1 MEELITPFGK
11 NHFFGYYD
19 KSPMSPSKK
28 YLLSHE
34 VESFGKKIDKIDK
47 AKICFTQLDNKKIN
61 YIENTY
67 SWNYQQGSQLQWIS
81 NEKFIFNNYDGNHIA
96 KIYNI
101 NSSKIE
107 KTLKNPIYS
116 MSDNFK
122 IFSSVDY
129 SRIHKYREGY
139 GYLNEE
145 YRENESLLKIC
156 SLETSKTIINLKKK
170 NFSEFAEIDVD
181 NCWIDHILFSPGCYD
196 FIFLLRFKNKNSD
209 LLSYVFFYDF
219 EKKELYNILSS
230 GMAGH
235 GCWVDSKNFI
245 IWARKK
251 MFTQKISKIN
261 NLFLKRFIKLIR
273 YIGVPNLIR
282 KKIYGDQYIEF
293 NKEIKYT
300 KELNLEI
307 PMNLSGGHFS
317 FLNKDLMISDTY
329 HDNNFESNLFSYNMK
344 DKVLKKIKNSNVLRK

>member
-1 MEELITPFGK
+1 
-11 NHFFGYYD
+11 
-19 KSPMSPSKK
+19 
-28 YLLSHE
+28 
-34 VESFGKKIDKIDK
+34 
-47 AKICFTQLDNKKIN
+47 
-61 YIENTY
+61 
-67 SWNYQQGSQLQWIS
+67 
-81 NEKFIFNNYDGNHIA
+81 
-96 KIYNI
+96 
-101 NSSKIE
+101 
-107 KTLKNPIYS
+107 

-209 LLSYVFFYDF
+209 LLSYVFYDF

-251 MFTQKISKIN
+251 C
-261 NLFLKRFIKLIR
+261 L
-273 YIGVPNLIR
+273 
-282 KKIYGDQYIEF
+282 
-293 NKEIKYT
+293 
-300 KELNLEI
+300 
-307 PMNLSGGHFS
+307 
-317 FLNKDLMISDTY
+317 
-329 HDNNFESNLFSYNMK
+329 
-344 DKVLKKIKNSNVLRK
+344 LKKLVRLIIYF